1 MSLAKVMTYAKDMPT
16 VAETS
21 LASTLRLSV
30 MRLARRMRAQRA
42 ETSLTLSQ
50 LATLA
55 TLERH
60 GALSPS
66 ELAAHERI
74 QPPSMTRLLA
84 VLEEQ
89 QLVSREP
96 HPTDGRQVV
105 VTLSPSGKALLKEDR
120 RRRDVWLAQRLKDL
134 DVEELAVLT
143 RAAGIIDRLANA

>member
-1 MSLAKVMTYAKDMPT
+1 MSYANDMPT
-16 VAETS
+16 ATDTA

-60 GALSPS
+60 GALTPG
-66 ELAAHERI
+66 ELAAHEKV

-84 VLEEQ
+84 VLEGKD
-89 QLVSREP
+89 LVTRAP
-96 HPTDGRQVV
+96 HPTDGRQVLM
-105 VTLSPSGKALLKEDR
+105 TIGPAGQALLREDR
-120 RRRDVWLAQRLKDL
+120 RRRDAWLAQRMRTL
-134 DVEELAVLT
+134 DSEELEVL
-143 RAAGIIDRLANA
+143 RQASGILDRLAGS